1 METLLIEVRDQKG
14 MALLRDLEALQIIRV
29 ITKESTNQPKAAT
42 RFAGKLSAATA
53 SELAKHIEQ
62 SRDEWDRI

>member
-29 ITKESTNQPKAAT
+29 IDQKQSTKPKAAD
-42 RFAGKLSAATA
+42 RFAGKLSAETA
-53 SELAKHIEQ
+53 ELLDKHIQQ
-62 SRDEWDRI
+62 SRNEWDRI

>member
-1 METLLIEVRDQKG
+1 METLVIEVRDQKG

-29 ITKESTNQPKAAT
+29 LDRKQVHKTKAAD
-42 RFAGKLSAATA
+42 RFAGKLSPETA
-53 SELAKHIEQ
+53 ELLDKHIQQ

>member
-1 METLLIEVRDQKG
+1 

-29 ITKESTNQPKAAT
+29 IDQTQSIKPKAAE
-42 RFAGKLSAATA
+42 RFAGKLSAETA
-53 SELAKHIEQ
+53 DLLDKHIQQ